1 MQSSYYIY
9 NLSKLYRRRSTQGLA
24 NSPTAWSSPTA
35 LWGPHYEWIYC
46 ATQRWSRT
54 RGATSEDIRIHS
66 SYQQRILPSSSF
78 LLQHFLQQLLWW
90 ALFYFTNVLLT
101 TLCRHLKTTTTKKCR
116 RTFGIHCAIHI
127 GATVW
132 QESVTWALSR
142 LMHTGWWDYKKTK
155 ALLPIGSRPRL
166 QGSQLTRPAT
176 LQLPTTR
183 TTSVLCS
190 RMTAV
195 SLCFWGHHSCFCPQA
210 LHRTVSSRD
219 SLTRQPQQGLFMSY
233 IFLKIKSLLFSK

>member
-1 MQSSYYIY
+1 MIPDARGNVWGYQDTLFI
-9 NLSKLYRRRSTQGLA
+9 
-24 NSPTAWSSPTA
+24 PT
-35 LWGPHYEWIYC
+35 
-46 ATQRWSRT
+46 
-54 RGATSEDIRIHS
+54 ED
-66 SYQQRILPSSSF
+66 PP
-78 LLQHFLQQLLWW
+78 QQLLLI
-90 ALFYFTNVLLT
+90 ATFFATATLMGTFLFYKCFANNIMSALENSNNNKNAFHVGI
-101 TLCRHLKTTTTKKCR
+101 KTESR
-116 RTFGIHCAIHI
+116 RMFGIHCAIHI

-166 QGSQLTRPAT
+166 QGSQLTQPAT

-195 SLCFWGHHSCFCPQA
+195 SLCFWGYHSCFFPQA
-210 LHRTVSSRD
+210 LHRTEFTW
-219 SLTRQPQQGLFMSY
+219 LFNQATTTRAVYELH
-233 IFLKIKSLLFSK
+233 FLKIKSLLFSKYFFISSFQCLRK